1 MPPEICPNCG
11 ASVPPNARACPHCG
25 SDDQT
30 GWSEEARAADLG
42 LPDEEFDYD
51 DFVRR
56 EFGGGQPKP
65 RGLRWFWWLIAAVLL
80 AAFAFFFL
88 RMVAA

>member
-11 ASVPPNARACPHCG
+11 AHVPPNARACPHCG

-30 GWSEEARAADLG
+30 GWSEEAYTSDLG
-42 LPDEEFDYD
+42 LPDEGFDYD

-56 EFGGGQPKP
+56 EFGGAQPKP
-65 RGLRWFWWLIAAVLL
+65 RGIRWFWWVIAVVLL